1 MTYINVTSTQAEIV
15 LTDASGAV
23 TAITTPSAPQ
33 ILTAV
38 TEGPLGPQGP
48 PAPVISSIGQ
58 ISDVDTSAVTDGSV
72 LVYNGTVSKFT
83 ADSVWTTTSLTD
95 GGNF

>member
-38 TEGPLGPQGP
+38 TEGPQGP
-48 PAPVISSIGQ
+48 AAPVISSIGQ
-58 ISDVDTSAVTDGSV
+58 IADVDTSAVTDGSV